1 MSKEFKNFLIDNIFQ
16 PISSWLY
23 TNYNLN
29 ISSDQLM
36 NIVDKK
42 NINTKIKNKPK
53 DNSINIEVDDKYY
66 KDRPG
71 LYLELNHKFII
82 QELPTGDIVAIGIVD
97 GDKERL
103 LTKDEKKLAKE
114 LGLNVVDDDIN
125 ETVPNTD

>member
-16 PISSWLY
+16 PISSWLH

-29 ISSDQLM
+29 INPDQLM

-66 KDRPG
+66 KDIPG

-82 QELPTGDIVAIGIVD
+82 QELPTGDIVAIGMVD